1 MIPHLRWSV
10 LQLGENCTDYDSFK
24 SMHCT
29 ADISLSTLIV
39 PTSAS
44 LLPPAVNSG
53 ILLVMAF
60 IRDEKW
66 SDMHLFQPTD
76 VSQYYSFHQAAIM
89 SLFLTIANV
98 ICVAL
103 GATLM
108 FRVKEVLPVKK
119 KVFWDDLK
127 IARRIFQGRATDQ
140 GGEVV
145 TVRNAG
151 EMLLNPNGSG
161 EDPSHSGDEITIPV
175 PAQSSPIQ

>member
-1 MIPHLRWSV
+1 
-10 LQLGENCTDYDSFK
+10 
-24 SMHCT
+24 MHCT

-53 ILLVMAF
+53 ILFVMAF
-60 IRDEKW
+60 IRDDKW
-66 SDMHLFQPTD
+66 RNLHFVGLENQ
-76 VSQYYSFHQAAIM
+76 SFSGAAIM
-89 SLFLTIANV
+89 SLLLTIANI

-108 FRVKEVLPVKK
+108 FRIKEVLPVKK

-140 GGEVV
+140 GGELV
-145 TVRNAG
+145 TVRNAR
-151 EMLLNPNGSG
+151 EMLLNPSGS
-161 EDPSHSGDEITIPV
+161 EDPSHSGEEITIPV